1 MILSKAQL
9 EEFESGLQPTALAQS
24 KIPAEVIG
32 YGEISTVFEIQGDN
46 QNAYKRLPL
55 FYNRKAA
62 EDYAQIYNLYCN
74 YLKQIGINLPE
85 DKTVIIT
92 HDQRPVVLYIV
103 QRKHSPK
110 RFAHKL
116 IKTYDEQQFSDL
128 IRRICIE
135 IEKIWNFNL
144 KYIPEIEV
152 ALDGQLSNWIL
163 TENNEVLYIDTS
175 TPLFK
180 INNIEQL
187 NPELILKT
195 APSFL
200 RWILRLFFLKDVMGR
215 YYDRRLVYLDL
226 IANLYKEQ
234 RPDLIPI
241 AIQIINNYLN
251 VDEKQFNIEEIEKY
265 YKEDKLI
272 WTLFLAF
279 RRFDRWL
286 TTKILGRRYEF
297 ILPGK
302 IKR

>member
-1 MILSKAQL
+1 MSLTK
-9 EEFESGLQPTALAQS
+9 EELQKFESGLEPTAIAKS
-24 KIPAEVIG
+24 TIPAEIIG
-32 YGEISTVFEIQGDN
+32 YGEISTVFQIQGDD
-46 QNAYKRLPL
+46 QNAYKRLAL
-55 FYNRKAA
+55 FDNTKVA
-62 EDYAQIYNLYCN
+62 EDYAQIYDSYCN
-74 YLKQIGINLPE
+74 QLKKIGLNLPE
-85 DKTVIIT
+85 DKTAIIT
-92 HDQRPVVLYIV
+92 QEKRPVVLYII
-103 QRKHSPK
+103 QRRHAAN

-116 IKTYDEQQFSDL
+116 IKAYDEKQFADL
-128 IRRICIE
+128 LKRICTE
-135 IEKIWNFNL
+135 IEKVWNFNS
-144 KYIPEIEV
+144 KNIPKTEV

-180 INNIEQL
+180 LNNIEQL

-200 RWILRLFFLKDVMGR
+200 RWILRLLFLKDVMGR

-241 AIQIINNYLN
+241 AIEIINTYLN
-251 VDEKQFNIEEIEKY
+251 ADEKPFNIKEIEKY

-279 RRFDRWL
+279 RRFDKWL
-286 TTKILGRRYEF
+286 TTKILRRRYEF